1 MPSAIDLTGKRKA
14 WFLVGRGRIGK
25 TTFARWLVET
35 MDQRGGSA
43 VIAAADPVNR
53 SLRMFLDNVAE
64 PPTTEPDDV
73 KNWLLEL
80 LEYAVQDKVSAVVD
94 LGGGNTSLSALLAEM
109 PNLADVLTDGGIE
122 PVAVHVTGPD
132 PHDLV
137 TLAVTEAEGFRP
149 RATAIVL
156 NEAHGQRPRFDQV
169 LQHPAFQTAVERG
182 AVPLW
187 MPRLNPD
194 AARQCDANAWRYYQV
209 SGKAGPFTASA
220 VQTWL
225 RRMAEEMAPIGTWL
239 PE

>member
-1 MPSAIDLTGKRKA
+1 MAQKSKVAAIPFRPLARAPLPVTALPLPPGAGAETAVEMPSAIDLSGRRKA
-14 WFLVGRGRIGK
+14 WFLIGRGRIGK

-64 PPTTEPDDV
+64 PSTTEPDNV
-73 KNWLLEL
+73 KNWLREM
-80 LEYAVQDKVSAVVD
+80 LEYAVQEKVSAIVD

-137 TLAVTEAEGFRP
+137 TLAVTEAEGLR
-149 RATAIVL
+149 
-156 NEAHGQRPRFDQV
+156 N
-169 LQHPAFQTAVERG
+169 TAVWPVR
-182 AVPLW
+182 
-187 MPRLNPD
+187 
-194 AARQCDANAWRYYQV
+194 
-209 SGKAGPFTASA
+209 T
-220 VQTWL
+220 
-225 RRMAEEMAPIGTWL
+225 RRNTVGYSSPK
-239 PE
+239 